1 MLPLGGTTVVSLE
14 QAVSAPF
21 CTRQLADQ
29 GARVIKIERPGVGD
43 FARAYDTAVKGASS
57 HFMWLNRSKESV
69 TLDIKKP
76 DALTVLHRLL
86 ERADVFVQNLA
97 PGAVDRLGLSVSE
110 LRRAYPRL
118 IICTI
123 TGYGLSGP
131 YAQKKAYDLLVQGE
145 TGFLSITGTAES
157 PAKAGISIA
166 DIAGGMYAYSGIL
179 SALLVRHRTGQGC
192 AVDVSLFDA
201 LGEWMGYAA
210 YYAMYGGVAPAR
222 MGSSHAAIAPY
233 GPFTAGDGTV
243 VYLAVQND
251 REWRQFCDVVLQQ
264 SQLADDRRFGSNSAR
279 VQNRDAL
286 QAIIDGVFLRLTIE
300 EVVGRLDAAH
310 VANARMNTIQQFVA
324 HPQLSA
330 RGRWRDVESP
340 VGPVQALIPPVSI
353 SDVETV
359 MDPIPSLGAHT
370 DSVLRELD
378 FDCETIR
385 EWRQDGTI

>member
-1 MLPLGGTTVVSLE
+1 MLPLRGTTVVSLE

-43 FARAYDTAVKGASS
+43 FARAYDAAVKGASS
-57 HFMWLNRSKESV
+57 HFVWLNRSKESV

-76 DALTVLHRLL
+76 AALTVLHRLL

-97 PGAVDRLGLSVSE
+97 PGAVDRLGLSVNE

-145 TGFLSITGTAES
+145 TGFLSITGTVES

-166 DIAGGMYAYSGIL
+166 DIAGAMYAYSGIL
-179 SALLVRHRTGQGC
+179 TALLVRHQTGQGC

-210 YYAMYGGVAPAR
+210 YYAMYGGVAPPR

-233 GPFTAGDGTV
+233 GPFTAGDGAV

-251 REWRQFCDVVLQQ
+251 REWRQFCDVALQK
-264 SQLADDRRFGSNSAR
+264 SDLASDCRFVSNSAR
-279 VQNRDAL
+279 VKHRDAL
-286 QAIIDGVFLRLTIE
+286 QAVIDSVFLRLTIV

-353 SDVETV
+353 TDVETV
-359 MDPIPSLGAHT
+359 MDPIPSLGQHT

-378 FDCETIR
+378 FDRKTIR
-385 EWRQDGTI
+385 GWHQDGTI